1 MRSIVGVGMTPPK
14 VLGTPKPA
22 SSVMISSTF
31 GAPLGGVTRGGHQG
45 FDCRAPSLMTPPNCG
60 SGGGSCFPVMVEVA
74 LGEPRVPLTCCAV
87 AWPAIA
93 SAARLR
99 SAAVAARQEKVLD
112 RMFAFLDRL
121 SEAARLRLFALLT
134 WATKAWGLAHSALRA
149 DAWSMQK
156 PTARTDLRRLAIWR
170 RVSML
175 ETSSF
180 GRQRQMSCERTW
192 ESSDQS
198 SDRFDLR
205 SHVGRTTDPIGRV
218 AAPENPYGVVRP
230 GALLVSHRAERLV
243 TGKPL
248 RADLRRQR
256 VLRFGCDRR
265 RRCLLRPHRWA
276 GNNSCGSQQHK
287 SKRSMH
293 DFRPSRF
300 DAIRIPAKLAK
311 RQAALMAD
319 VPSD

>member
-134 WATKAWGLAHSALRA
+134 WGNQSLGLGPFSTESGCLVYAKTDSSYRFAAT
-149 DAWSMQK
+149 
-156 PTARTDLRRLAIWR
+156 AIWR
-170 RVSML
+170 GFSML

-180 GRQRQMSCERTW
+180 GRQQQMSCERTR
-192 ESSDQS
+192 EGSDRS
-198 SDRFDLR
+198 SDRFDL
-205 SHVGRTTDPIGRV
+205 
-218 AAPENPYGVVRP
+218 
-230 GALLVSHRAERLV
+230 
-243 TGKPL
+243 
-248 RADLRRQR
+248 
-256 VLRFGCDRR
+256 
-265 RRCLLRPHRWA
+265 
-276 GNNSCGSQQHK
+276 
-287 SKRSMH
+287 
-293 DFRPSRF
+293 
-300 DAIRIPAKLAK
+300 
-311 RQAALMAD
+311 
-319 VPSD
+319 